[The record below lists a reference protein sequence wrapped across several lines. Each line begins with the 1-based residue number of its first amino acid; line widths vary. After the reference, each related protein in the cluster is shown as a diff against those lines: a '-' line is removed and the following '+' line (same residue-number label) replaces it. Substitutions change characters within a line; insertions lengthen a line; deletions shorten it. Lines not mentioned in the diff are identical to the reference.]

1 MAKFHYGGQA
11 VIEGVMMRGEHNMA
25 VAVRDPQGHIV
36 VHAEPL
42 SSWIHTRSWGKW
54 PFFRGLVMLWDTL
67 ALGIRTLT
75 FSADVVLGEDDVQ
88 FSGPIAWGTV
98 AFSLIIGMGVFFLVP
113 SAVAKLMDPWFKSAL
128 ANSLLEGLVR
138 IGLFIGYIAGIG
150 MIPDIRRVFAY
161 HGAEH
166 KTINALED
174 NQPLNPESVQRY
186 QTAHARCGTSF
197 LLIVLVVSIIV
208 FAPFHFNQWSLRLLS
223 RVILIP
229 VVAGLSY
236 EFLKF
241 SAVHR
246 DNLIVRWLMAP
257 GLLLQSLTTREPD
270 DGMVEVAIAALEQT
284 MRDDGQLDVVS
295 EPAIAP
301 AGAEAGA

>member
-1 MAKFHYGGQA
+1 VGEYHYGGQA

-25 VAVRDPQGHIV
+25 VAVRDPKGQII

-42 SSWIHTRSWGKW
+42 GSWIHASSWSKW
-54 PFFRGLVMLWDTL
+54 PFIRGLIMLWDTM
-67 ALGIRTLT
+67 ALGIRTLM
-75 FSADVVLGEDDVQ
+75 FSADIVLGEEDVQ
-88 FSGPIAWGTV
+88 FSGPVAWGTV
-98 AFSLIIGMGVFFLVP
+98 AVSLVLGVGVFFLLP
-113 SAVAKLMDPWFKSAL
+113 SALAKLMDPWAKSGV
-128 ANSLLEGLVR
+128 ANSLTEGLIR
-138 IGLFIGYIAGIG
+138 IVLFVGYIAAIG
-150 MIPDIRRVFAY
+150 TVPDIRRVFAY

-174 NQPLNPESVQRY
+174 HQPLNPESVQRY

-229 VVAGLSY
+229 VIAGLSY

-241 SAVHR
+241 SASHR
-246 DNLIVRWLMAP
+246 NNLIVRWLMAP

-284 MRDDGQLDVVS
+284 MRDDGVLERPVTVLTQ
-295 EPAIAP
+295 PTT
-301 AGAEAGA
+301 AGAVS